1 MFSAGRDFEWRR
13 RIEELLMRVNSG
25 EEGGSLVDPDA
36 TLLLVDGNNC
46 CLGVLA
52 EEGASY
58 STSVGRP
65 NAVIN
70 ADETLGEAYKFG
82 SGSF

>member
-13 RIEELLMRVNSG
+13 RMELLMRVNCG
-25 EEGGSLVDPDA
+25 EDGGSLVDP
-36 TLLLVDGNNC
+36 
-46 CLGVLA
+46 VLA

-70 ADETLGEAYKFG
+70 ADETLGDAYRLG

>member
-25 EEGGSLVDPDA
+25 EEGGSLVDP
-36 TLLLVDGNNC
+36 
-46 CLGVLA
+46 VLA